1 MNNHFQIFDIAP
13 NLDLNSND
21 LEEKYLELQLQFHP
35 DLFINKSQ
43 DKQEKAKIS
52 SSNINNAY
60 EILKDPLKRAIHFLE
75 INNIFIDSIKPDNIL
90 LIEIVEIKEKLAEAN
105 ENEANLIKKD
115 LEERKRNLYQE
126 IISLTNKNLIIEASK
141 KIILFK
147 YLDNI

>member
-1 MNNHFQIFDIAP
+1 MNNHFQIFNITP
-13 NLDLNSND
+13 NLDLNFND

-35 DLFINKSQ
+35 DLFINQSQ
-43 DKQEKAKIS
+43 DQKEKAKIL

-60 EILKDPLKRAIHFLE
+60 EVLKDPLKRAIHFLE

-90 LIEIVEIKEKLAEAN
+90 LIEIMEIKETLEGSD
-105 ENEANLIKKD
+105 ENEANLIKKN
-115 LEERKRNLYQE
+115 LEERKINLYKE
-126 IISLTNKNLIIEASK
+126 IISLTNKNLITEASK

>member
-1 MNNHFQIFDIAP
+1 
-13 NLDLNSND
+13 
-21 LEEKYLELQLQFHP
+21 
-35 DLFINKSQ
+35 
-43 DKQEKAKIS
+43 
-52 SSNINNAY
+52 
-60 EILKDPLKRAIHFLE
+60 LE

-141 KIILFK
+141 KII
-147 YLDNI
+147 YLNI

>member
-52 SSNINNAY
+52 SSNINSAY

-90 LIEIVEIKEKLAEAN
+90 LIEIVEIKETLAEAD